1 MVRLSDARQP
11 QTDFQDNTSTESQM
25 VKGRKHPLRYGDASM
40 FLAEQHEADLWKYG
54 SIVVGL
60 ALLAHFAWQLL
71 A

>member
-1 MVRLSDARQP
+1 
-11 QTDFQDNTSTESQM
+11 M